1 MKSTTILALAAALS
15 TAAPAMA
22 KEDAH
27 GLSRADQTFLEEAT
41 MGNMAEV
48 NLGTLAVA
56 KGTTPTIREFGR
68 WMISTHS
75 FANRELTT
83 ITARMHG
90 ENTPVKPNPKIEELM
105 GKLQNMTGK
114 EFDKAYLEALK
125 QDHEEAVQKIAA
137 EAKDGKDYL
146 VKSFAANFEPA
157 VKEHLAQVDV
167 LLADLDGK
175 DSHGAEKGA
184 DMKAAVGGMIG
195 TPKGHTD
202 QAKEIEKQHE

>member
-1 MKSTTILALAAALS
+1 MTSTTILVLAAALAA
-15 TAAPAMA
+15 AAPAMA
-22 KEDAH
+22 KDTH
-27 GLSRADQTFLEEAT
+27 GLNQADQTFLKDAA

-56 KGTTPTIREFGR
+56 KGSTPAVREFGR

-83 ITARMHG
+83 ITERMHG
-90 ENTPVKPNPKIEELM
+90 ENPPVKADPKTEEIM
-105 GKLQNMTGK
+105 GRLQNLSGK
-114 EFDKAYLEALK
+114 AFDKAYLEALK
-125 QDHEEAVQKIAA
+125 ADHQDAVKKIAA
-137 EAKDGKDYL
+137 EAKDGGDFL

-184 DMKAAVGGMIG
+184 DMKAAVGGMTG

-202 QAKEIEKQHE
+202 QAKKIEEQHQ